1 MRDRDIER
9 PGNISPGYHSPLRTS
24 NAFPQPFHMPVVSTR
39 TPSWWRLMPIPNS
52 QEFPVCAGIMPSST
66 CTVRIYASLRRTF
79 HVAFFMPGGSG
90 SEGPSSSSTSIVVQI
105 FGSGGAIC
113 SMLSSSSHSARDAP
127 MLCVLVCTLLPF
139 CVRSWLV
146 SPSAMA
152 RRLRRE
158 LEPMVG
164 VSPEDVAFEA
174 EL

>member
-1 MRDRDIER
+1 MPDCAYPNPNPQEV
-9 PGNISPGYHSPLRTS
+9 PL
-24 NAFPQPFHMPVVSTR
+24 
-39 TPSWWRLMPIPNS
+39 
-52 QEFPVCAGIMPSST
+52 CARIMPSSAR
-66 CTVRIYASLRRTF
+66 VARFYASLRRTF

-113 SMLSSSSHSARDAP
+113 SMLPNSSHSAREAP

-152 RRLRRE
+152 RRLRRG

-164 VSPEDVAFEA
+164 VPPEDVGFEA

>member
-1 MRDRDIER
+1 
-9 PGNISPGYHSPLRTS
+9 
-24 NAFPQPFHMPVVSTR
+24 MPVTIHKNADLGA
-39 TPSWWRLMPIPNS
+39 PCARLCLS
-52 QEFPVCAGIMPSST
+52 QPPRSSI
-66 CTVRIYASLRRTF
+66 VRRYHAIVKVYSALLRRFYASLRRIF

-105 FGSGGAIC
+105 LGSGGAIC
-113 SMLSSSSHSARDAP
+113 SILSSSSHSARAAP

-164 VSPEDVAFEA
+164 VPPEDVAFEA